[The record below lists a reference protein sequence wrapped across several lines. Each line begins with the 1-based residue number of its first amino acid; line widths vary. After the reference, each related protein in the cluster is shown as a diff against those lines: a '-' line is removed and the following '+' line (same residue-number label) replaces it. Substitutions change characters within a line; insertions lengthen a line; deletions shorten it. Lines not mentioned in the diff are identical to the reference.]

1 MFYVEAATRVLQI
14 RRMLYK
20 YMCCVDILYTY
31 RYYVFVYIKYKN
43 RKLAVQEFKEYTT
56 SKIGLILFNP

>member
-1 MFYVEAATRVLQI
+1 MLQI

-20 YMCCVDILYTY
+20 YVCCVDILYTY
-31 RYYVFVYIKYKN
+31 RYVFVYMKYKN